1 MENVLDIIYN
11 YSKKHKLLD
20 KEAILLISTLL
31 IKKYNIS
38 NINDIYITKKFLE
51 NRIETLAYLKKRKI
65 TICLSNL
72 NSFIKNDENFINNYP
87 NNLCYYMERN
97 LQILQIIIHEMEH
110 SIQHMMFKS
119 ESNDIETRLLNLE
132 FDYIVNMKEGYLD
145 SFKNYKNYRKKIKTY
160 NILYPLRF
168 TERMAQ
174 INAYSKIIETITP
187 IKNEIPELFSLEEK
201 IKEASKFAN
210 YVSPDKYGLPGPTIL
225 FFNYLKKTD
234 ELDLIDHINLS
245 YEERLKYGFNL
256 TSEEYEFTLRK
267 LKRNR

>member
-1 MENVLDIIYN
+1 MENILDIIYD
-11 YSKKHKLLD
+11 YSKNQKLLD
-20 KEAILLISTLL
+20 KDAIFLLSALLIRN
-31 IKKYNIS
+31 YNID
-38 NINDIYITKKFLE
+38 NIKDVHIVKKLLE
-51 NRIETLAYLKKRKI
+51 PRHTFGYLKNRKI
-65 TICLSNL
+65 NICLSNI
-72 NSFIKNDENFINNYP
+72 NSFLKSDESFDNNSPNDLN
-87 NNLCYYMERN
+87 YYMERN
-97 LQILQIIIHEMEH
+97 LLILQIIIHELEH
-110 SIQHMMFKS
+110 SIQQMKFKS
-119 ESNDIETRLLNLE
+119 GKNDIETRLLNLE
-132 FDYIVNMKEGYLD
+132 FDYIVNMMKGRED
-145 SFKNYKNYRKKIKTY
+145 SLKNYKNYKKKLKIY

-210 YVSPDKYGLPGPTIL
+210 YVSPDKYGLPGPTII
-225 FFNYLKKTD
+225 FFNYLEKSDK
-234 ELDLIDHINLS
+234 LDLIDHSNLS